1 MTNPR
6 RGARPTCS
14 AFLAVSVDGLIA
26 REDGS
31 VDWLNA
37 INAAMPAGEDGGYG
51 AFIATVDTI
60 VMGRHTFDLVLTF
73 DAWPYGAMPV
83 HVMTRRGVDIPASVA
98 ATVTAS
104 DESPEALVARL
115 GAAGRRRIYVDGGA
129 TVRSFLEAD
138 LIDDLTLT
146 TIPVILGRG
155 RPLFGA
161 VLPEVAL
168 TLDTVRTLPL
178 GLVQARYRV
187 HRDGA

>member
-1 MTNPR
+1 MTRTELN
-6 RGARPTCS
+6 GRPSCA
-14 AFLAVSVDGLIA
+14 AFLAMSVDGLIA

-37 INAAMPAGEDGGYG
+37 INAAMPPGEDGGYA

-73 DAWPYGAMPV
+73 DAWPYGTMPV
-83 HVMTRRGVDIPASVA
+83 HVMTRRGVTIPSAVAS
-98 ATVTAS
+98 TVTS
-104 DESPEALVARL
+104 SGESPEVLVARL
-115 GAAGRRRIYVDGGA
+115 GVAGRRRIYVDGGA

-155 RPLFGA
+155 RPLFGTA
-161 VLPEVAL
+161 MPEIAFDL
-168 TLDTVRTLPL
+168 EGVRTLPL
-178 GLVQARYRV
+178 GLVQTRYRV
-187 HRDGA
+187 RRNGA

>member
-37 INAAMPAGEDGGYG
+37 INAAMPPSEDGGYG
-51 AFIATVDTI
+51 EFIATVDTI

-73 DAWPYGAMPV
+73 DAWPYGTMPV
-83 HVMTRRGVDIPASVA
+83 HVMTRRGLDIPKSVA

-104 DESPEALVARL
+104 DESPDRKSTRL
-115 GAAGRRRIYVDGGA
+115 NSSHEWISRMPSSA
-129 TVRSFLEAD
+129 
-138 LIDDLTLT
+138 
-146 TIPVILGRG
+146 
-155 RPLFGA
+155 
-161 VLPEVAL
+161 
-168 TLDTVRTLPL
+168 
-178 GLVQARYRV
+178 
-187 HRDGA
+187 

>member
-1 MTNPR
+1 MT
-6 RGARPTCS
+6 GAGLSGRPSCA

-83 HVMTRRGVDIPASVA
+83 HVMTRRGVDIPESVA

-168 TLDTVRTLPL
+168 ALDTVRTLPL

-187 HRDGA
+187 RRDGA